1 MTTFMQGRWKVAGI
15 AATFVVLSLAACSSG
30 TGATT
35 APASA
40 GATTAPASA
49 GATTAPASAGATTA
63 PASAGATTAPASA
76 GGKTVGIVGFDTTS
90 YMDKTFAESTAAY
103 LQSAGFQVLSQD
115 PKGDLGQAN
124 TICSQYVTRK
134 VDALVVTTFALDQMA
149 QCMAQTKAANIP
161 VFFIASPL
169 VAGMSGAVDV
179 TAPPPI
185 NDVFIKYLKD
195 NQITATLALDY
206 SPGTPCRMRAAY
218 REDQL
223 AKSGLAVKETK
234 FEFHIPGQVV
244 ESQSATAAWLAAHP
258 AGSGKFAIWSC
269 FADSSSGAVAAL
281 NQVGRND
288 APIFTWDLTKAIV
301 PAIQSGQIEADLFLD
316 AKKVGEQTAQLVE
329 GYLNGNTTPKGVA
342 AANVILNKGNIDQF
356 LKDNPDVIK

>member
-1 MTTFMQGRWKVAGI
+1 MTRLLQGRWKVAGI
-15 AATFVVLSLAACSSG
+15 AATVVFSLSACSSG
-30 TGATT
+30 ASPTT

-49 GATTAPASAGATTA
+49 EATTEPTPAAA
-63 PASAGATTAPASA
+63 
-76 GGKTVGIVGFDTTS
+76 KTVGVVGFDTTS

-103 LQSAGFQVLSQD
+103 LQSAGFEVLSQD

-124 TICSQYVTRK
+124 TICAQYVTRQ
-134 VDALVVTTFALDQMA
+134 VDAIVVTTFALDQMA

-161 VFFIASPL
+161 VVFIASPL
-169 VAGMSGAVDV
+169 VEGMAGAVDV

-185 NDVFIKYLKD
+185 NDVFVKYLKD
-195 NQITATLALDY
+195 NGITDTLALDY

-218 REDQL
+218 REDLL
-223 AKSGLAVKETK
+223 ASSGLSVKETK

-244 ESQSATAAWLAAHP
+244 ESQNATAAWLAAHP
-258 AGSGKFAIWSC
+258 EGSGKFAIWSC
-269 FADSSSGAVAAL
+269 FADSASGAGAAL
-281 NQVGRND
+281 NQVGRTD

-301 PAIQSGQIEADLFLD
+301 PAVQSGQIAADLFLD
-316 AKKVGEQTAQLVE
+316 AKKVGEQAGQLVE
-329 GYLNGNTTPKGVA
+329 GYLNGDTTPKGVA
-342 AANVILNKGNIDQF
+342 AANVILNKDNIDQF